1 MKNFY
6 SSKKGFLGLEK
17 NIPFNKSK
25 IIIVPYGLE
34 NTVSYKGGTCKG
46 PQAIL
51 KASHE
56 VELFDEELWSD
67 NSEKLK
73 ILTMKEPRIPSS
85 LSKALRQLSTIVNDL
100 LLENK
105 FPVVL
110 GGEHSITPAILESY
124 KNQKFIIIHFDA
136 HADLRDEYNGEKF
149 SHASALRRC
158 LENENVELISFG
170 IRNISEE
177 EVKFYERN
185 KKRVEI
191 FFMKDKDNWDLEK
204 VFRKIK
210 NKKIYISFDV
220 DCFDVS
226 IMPATG
232 TPEPGGMLWND
243 CLKILKDIIFKSNL
257 IGLDINELS
266 PIYGG
271 HAYDFLVARLVYKI
285 LNYNLI
291 SQNKVN
297 SH

>member
-1 MKNFY
+1 M
-6 SSKKGFLGLEK
+6 
-17 NIPFNKSK
+17 
-25 IIIVPYGLE
+25 
-34 NTVSYKGGTCKG
+34 
-46 PQAIL
+46 
-51 KASHE
+51 
-56 VELFDEELWSD
+56 
-67 NSEKLK
+67 
-73 ILTMKEPRIPSS
+73 
-85 LSKALRQLSTIVNDL
+85 
-100 LLENK
+100 
-105 FPVVL
+105 
-110 GGEHSITPAILESY
+110 
-124 KNQKFIIIHFDA
+124 
-136 HADLRDEYNGEKF
+136 RDEYNGEKL

-232 TPEPGGMLWND
+232 TPEPGGMLWDD

-266 PIYGG
+266 PISGG
-271 HAYDFLVARLVYKI
+271 HAYDF
-285 LNYNLI
+285 
-291 SQNKVN
+291 
-297 SH
+297 